1 MKIKNFFL
9 IFILILLNIL
19 SIYFVNYIETA
30 VIITLKE
37 VVMYSI
43 FSGIINMAFGILINF
58 SGNLSAYKHHN
69 QLTTPI
75 ILFILSFM
83 ISVVPIILT
92 SFGIVIRLDNYP
104 NTPVIVINQ
113 LILGYTLVDL
123 FNYKNNIK
131 GYKKLK
137 C

>member
-75 ILFILSFM
+75 ILLYYH
-83 ISVVPIILT
+83 L
-92 SFGIVIRLDNYP
+92 
-104 NTPVIVINQ
+104 
-113 LILGYTLVDL
+113 
-123 FNYKNNIK
+123 
-131 GYKKLK
+131 
-137 C
+137 